1 MKILHV
7 ARFDTLLVFVLE
19 TLISV
24 KLVFYAILAG
34 DASHV
39 FVFVQIF
46 LDVRFHVLF
55 CVNFTY
61 VRLRAL

>member
-1 MKILHV
+1 MKSLHV
-7 ARFDTLLVFVLE
+7 TRFDTLLVFVLE

-24 KLVFYAILAG
+24 QLVFDAILAG

-46 LDVRFHVLF
+46 LDIRFHILF
-55 CVNFTY
+55 CVNLTY